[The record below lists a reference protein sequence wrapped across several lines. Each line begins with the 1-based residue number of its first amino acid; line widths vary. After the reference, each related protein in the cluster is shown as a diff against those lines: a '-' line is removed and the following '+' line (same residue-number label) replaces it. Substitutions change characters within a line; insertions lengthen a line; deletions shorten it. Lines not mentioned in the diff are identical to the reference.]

1 MISRN
6 TALAV
11 IALGAFSAKMN
22 AAAPMVQ
29 EVIGDK
35 APYFFGYVAEDGVYA
50 WKEVKQEVYDSGQE
64 FINGGKTF
72 SYWFLTQLRD
82 KGKPVLRVGYQLV
95 KIGVGCGA
103 CWFSIPNELLGMN
116 RHDQVEVEDEHGN
129 RNLEDAGTFKLV
141 LKHAP
146 TRIVGLALIWH
157 GLKGLA
163 RQCGFNGFGEI
174 YHFVE
179 NDEQSDDAP
188 VITTKKRT
196 QTRTAKTR
204 SR

>member
-11 IALGAFSAKMN
+11 IALGVLSAQMN
-22 AAAPMVQ
+22 AEPMVK

-50 WKEVKQEVYDSGQE
+50 WKEVKQEVYDSGTE
-64 FINGGKTF
+64 FIAGGKAF
-72 SYWFLTQLRD
+72 SYWVLEQLKER
-82 KGKPVLRVGYQLV
+82 GKPLLRVGYQCA
-95 KIGVGCGA
+95 KIGVGVVA
-103 CWFSIPNELLGMN
+103 CRCPIPNALLGMN
-116 RHDQVEVEDEHGN
+116 GHGEVEVVDEHGHIY
-129 RNLEDAGTFKLV
+129 LEDAGTGRKV
-141 LKHAP
+141 LKYAP
-146 TRIVGLALIWH
+146 TRILGLALIWH

-179 NDEQSDDAP
+179 NDEQSDDALA
-188 VITTKKRT
+188 ITTKKRT